1 MNPYKFKINATESL
15 TINGNSTITIT
26 NSSTAP
32 EIAITLLELR
42 SANTNNKNIIKLL
55 NKIIQEV
62 NLTDEEIDE
71 LLMKNNEN
79 NEVFAE
85 KIFKTLEK
93 YKDNATSTIARII
106 GKHCNRESL
115 NNIKKRREIR
125 RITLNLLNKENIIS
139 KMQTEQRLCLILDNY
154 SVHKSAFIKKIAL
167 PLNITLIYLPP
178 YSPHLNPIEQIWRQ
192 MKREIKYYY
201 LKSKEFLEDLTIK
214 TYTKSILDTKVYDKW
229 FKTYIPKV

>member
-1 MNPYKFKINATESL
+1 MNPYKFKINATGSL

-32 EIAITLLELR
+32 EIAIALLELR
-42 SANTNNKNIIKLL
+42 YANTNNKNTIKIL

-71 LLMKNNEN
+71 YLMKNNEN

-93 YKDNATSTIARII
+93 YKDNTTSTIARII

-115 NNIKKRREIR
+115 NNVKKKKR
-125 RITLNLLNKENIIS
+125 NK
-139 KMQTEQRLCLILDNY
+139 
-154 SVHKSAFIKKIAL
+154 KK
-167 PLNITLIYLPP
+167 N
-178 YSPHLNPIEQIWRQ
+178 
-192 MKREIKYYY
+192 
-201 LKSKEFLEDLTIK
+201 
-214 TYTKSILDTKVYDKW
+214 YTKSLK
-229 FKTYIPKV
+229 